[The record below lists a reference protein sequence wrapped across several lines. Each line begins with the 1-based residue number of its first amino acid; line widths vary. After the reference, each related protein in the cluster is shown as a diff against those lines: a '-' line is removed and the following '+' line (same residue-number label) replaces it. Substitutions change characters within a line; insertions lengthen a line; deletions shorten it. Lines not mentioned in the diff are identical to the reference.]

1 MSQAAAA
8 HMEAQLRRRPDA
20 LLILASG
27 DTPTLAYELLAGRG
41 LAEPGLCDRMRI
53 LKLDEWVGLGMDDPA
68 TCEQALR
75 EALVDRIGIG
85 PDRYAGWNSCPANI
99 PAECERIR
107 RWLAGQGPADLC
119 VLGLGLNGH
128 LGFNEPGDRLQPGP
142 HLAELST
149 TSKGHSMLSRTRG
162 QPRHGLSLGVRD
174 ILLSREVL
182 LMVSGARKRSQL
194 RRLLRPEISPQF
206 PASFLWLHPAVTI
219 CCDASS
225 YPDDTTGA

>member
-1 MSQAAAA
+1 MSRAAAN
-8 HMEAQLRRRPDA
+8 HIEAQLRRRPDA

-41 LAEPGLCDRMRI
+41 RAEPGLCDRMRL
-53 LKLDEWVGLGMDDPA
+53 LKLDEWAGLAGDDPA
-68 TCEQALR
+68 TCEMALR
-75 EALVDRIGIG
+75 QVLVDPLQIG
-85 PDRYAGWNSCPANI
+85 PDRFAGWDSRPADI
-99 PAECERIR
+99 PAECGRIG
-107 RWLAGQGPADLC
+107 RWLADHGPADLC

-128 LGFNEPGDRLQPGP
+128 LGFNEPGDYLQPGP
-142 HLAELST
+142 HLAELSA

-162 QPRHGLSLGVRD
+162 QPRHGLSLGIRD

-194 RRLLRPEISPQF
+194 RRLLRPEISPRF

-225 YPDDTTGA
+225 YPDGPSGA